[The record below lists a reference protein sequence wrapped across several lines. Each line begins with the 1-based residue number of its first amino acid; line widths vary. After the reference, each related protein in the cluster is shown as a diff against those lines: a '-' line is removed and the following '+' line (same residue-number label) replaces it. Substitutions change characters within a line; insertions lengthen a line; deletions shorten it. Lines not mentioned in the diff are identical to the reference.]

1 MRKIHEECGVLG
13 IFAPKQ
19 MPVAP
24 LAYYGLY
31 ALQHRGQESCGI
43 VVNDDG
49 LFSHYKDIGLV
60 NEVFTHSVLEKLPEG
75 NMAVAHARYG
85 TTGGNGRENCQPIV
99 VNHIKGHMAL
109 AHNGN
114 LVNSLELR
122 RELELDG
129 CIFHSSSDTEVI
141 SYVVTRE
148 RLNSS
153 SIEEAVN
160 RAMNRIQGAYSLVIM
175 SPSKLI
181 AVRDENGFRPLCY
194 GQRNDGTYVVASETC
209 ALEAMGAQFIRD
221 LEPGEILVFTAT
233 GVQSIRDHC
242 GKAPKKTCIFE
253 YIYFAR
259 PDSVIDGVSVHE
271 ARLRAGEILA
281 KRHPVEADVVIG
293 VPDSGLDAAMGY
305 ARASGVPY
313 GVGFIKNKYIG
324 RTFIAPGQATRE
336 DLVRIKLNP
345 IASVVKGKRLVVVDD
360 SIVRGTTSAR
370 FVRLLR
376 EAGATEVHLRI
387 SAPPFLNPCYYGT
400 DIDSRENLIACSHT
414 EEETAAM
421 IGADSLGY
429 LPVDDLHYLIGSD
442 EPVGYCDACFTNNYP
457 TPVPQDDGKSRFE
470 YKISEGTQHA

>member
-1 MRKIHEECGVLG
+1 MGNLHEECGVLG
-13 IFAPKQ
+13 IFATKR

-49 LFSHYKDIGLV
+49 LFSHYKDVGLV
-60 NEVFTHSVLEKLPEG
+60 NEVFTRPVMDKLPEG
-75 NMAVAHARYG
+75 NMAVGHARYG

-122 RELELDG
+122 SALELEG
-129 CIFHSSSDTEVI
+129 SIFHTSSDTEVI
-141 SYVVTRE
+141 SYVITRE
-148 RLNSS
+148 RLTAP

-160 RAMNRIQGAYSLVIM
+160 RAMNKIKGAYSLVIM

-181 AVRDENGFRPLCY
+181 AARDENGFRPLCY
-194 GQRNDGTYVVASETC
+194 GQRDDGSYMVASETC
-209 ALEAMGAQFIRD
+209 ALEAMGAHFIRD
-221 LEPGEILVFTAT
+221 LEPGEILVFTAN

-281 KRHPVEADVVIG
+281 KHHPAEADVVIG
-293 VPDSGLDAAMGY
+293 VPDSGLDAALGY
-305 ARASGVPY
+305 ARASGIPY

-324 RTFIAPGQATRE
+324 RTFIAPGQAARE

-400 DIDSRENLIACSHT
+400 DIDSRENLVACSHT
-414 EEETAAM
+414 TEETAAL

-429 LPVDDLHYLIGSD
+429 LPVEDLPYLIGSD
-442 EPVGYCDACFTNNYP
+442 KREGYCDACFTNDYP
-457 TPVPQDDGKSRFE
+457 TQIPQDNGKSRFE
-470 YKISEGTQHA
+470 YKISEGKGRK